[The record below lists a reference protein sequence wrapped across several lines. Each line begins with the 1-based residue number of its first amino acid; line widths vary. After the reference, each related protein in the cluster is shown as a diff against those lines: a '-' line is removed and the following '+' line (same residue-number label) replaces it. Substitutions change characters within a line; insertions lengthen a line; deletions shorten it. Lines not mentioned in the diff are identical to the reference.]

1 MPWHTQV
8 QYGFKN
14 GRGDLIEGRFEHISG
29 AEFPDLAED
38 TMAVFKILERK
49 THEYVYELV
58 AFSAQSQRKGFKEEL
73 KEKGWNMK
81 RLAERWELSARQVS
95 NIAKDPTARE
105 WDALDGLP
113 EYREA

>member
-1 MPWHTQV
+1 
-8 QYGFKN
+8 
-14 GRGDLIEGRFEHISG
+14 
-29 AEFPDLAED
+29 
-38 TMAVFKILERK
+38 
-49 THEYVYELV
+49 
-58 AFSAQSQRKGFKEEL
+58 
-73 KEKGWNMK
+73 MK